1 MPLFTTVK
9 KEVFLGQLKLY
20 QKMDLSLKSQLVSYR
35 NMYKWT
41 ENGETLYTPH
51 VPQNTGGIV
60 LSSSSVLN
68 DQIML
73 I

>member
-1 MPLFTTVK
+1 MVIH
-9 KEVFLGQLKLY
+9 Y
-20 QKMDLSLKSQLVSYR
+20 MVSYR

-68 DQIML
+68 VRVEKKIIRAL
-73 I
+73 SEN